1 VIITFI
7 LILTES
13 DLLKYIPQKTNIYR
27 SLYNVVINKGEM
39 PYKIP
44 TDIRY
49 EERLFGPL
57 TVKQSIYALVAAIL
71 ILYLIFFSGLEF
83 YVYIIPVF
91 LVAILAIG
99 FIMFNLD
106 MYLLNY
112 LYYIKGMKESSW
124 ISPAAR
130 KLMEIRSIRADAVFL
145 KDGRVLGVI
154 KVKPINFGVLSREDQ
169 DTVIYGFLEFINSLS
184 FPIQIVM
191 KSVNLDLSDYLGALK
206 RRIVQRDDKMALAYY
221 EHFSE
226 YMYDYI
232 KANKINDRLFYIIV
246 PAKRFADEKKTIMNL
261 EDRCKAVIET
271 LGLSGIIAE
280 RLGNRQLLSLYS
292 SYFTESF
299 KLDEE
304 FVSPI
309 TMYKRMWHEAPKK
322 VYYVE
327 EEL

>member
-1 VIITFI
+1 
-7 LILTES
+7 
-13 DLLKYIPQKTNIYR
+13 
-27 SLYNVVINKGEM
+27 M

-57 TVKQSIYALVAAIL
+57 TVKQSIYALVTGIIL
-71 ILYLIFFSGLEF
+71 LYLIFFSRWPLS
-83 YVYIIPVF
+83 VAIIPVIIVT
-91 LVAILAIG
+91 LLAIG

-106 MYLLNY
+106 IYLLNY
-112 LYYIKGMKESSW
+112 IYYLMGSRETSW

-130 KLMEIRSIRADAVFL
+130 RLMDISSIRADAVSL
-145 KDGRVLGVI
+145 RDNRVLGVVKI
-154 KVKPINFGVLSREDQ
+154 KPINFGVLSKDDQ

-191 KSVNLDLSDYLGALK
+191 QSVNLDLSDYLGALK
-206 RRIVQRDDKMALAYY
+206 RRIVQRDDKMSLAYY

-232 KANKINDRLFYIIV
+232 KANKINDRLFYIII
-246 PAKRFADEKKTIMNL
+246 PAKTFADEKMTIRSL
-261 EDRCKAVIET
+261 EDRCRTIIET

-280 RLGNRQLLSLYS
+280 RLNNKQLLNLYS

-299 KLDEE
+299 RLDEE
-304 FVSPI
+304 FISPI

-322 VYYVE
+322 VVYVDE
-327 EEL
+327 GL

>member
-1 VIITFI
+1 MT
-7 LILTES
+7 
-13 DLLKYIPQKTNIYR
+13 
-27 SLYNVVINKGEM
+27 
-39 PYKIP
+39 YKIP

-57 TVKQSIYALVAAIL
+57 TVKQSIYALIAVIL
-71 ILYLIFFSGLEF
+71 LI
-83 YVYIIPVF
+83 YIVF
-91 LVAILAIG
+91 LSEQPMHITIVPALLVTALAVG

-106 MYLLNY
+106 TYLINY
-112 LYYIKGMKESSW
+112 VYYISGKRESSW

-145 KDGRVLGVI
+145 KDGRVLGVV
-154 KVKPINFGVLSREDQ
+154 KVKPINFGVLGREDQ

-184 FPIQIVM
+184 FPVQIVM
-191 KSVNLDLSDYLGALK
+191 RSINLDLSDYLGALK

-232 KANKINDRLFYIIV
+232 KSNKINDRLFYIVI
-246 PAKRFADEKKTIMNL
+246 PGKRYSDERKTITNL
-261 EDRCKAVIET
+261 EDRCKAVTET

-280 RLGNRQLLSLYS
+280 RYNNKQLLNLYA
-292 SYFTESF
+292 SYFTDSF
-299 KLDEE
+299 RLDEE

-322 VYYVE
+322 VYYTDE
-327 EEL
+327 DL